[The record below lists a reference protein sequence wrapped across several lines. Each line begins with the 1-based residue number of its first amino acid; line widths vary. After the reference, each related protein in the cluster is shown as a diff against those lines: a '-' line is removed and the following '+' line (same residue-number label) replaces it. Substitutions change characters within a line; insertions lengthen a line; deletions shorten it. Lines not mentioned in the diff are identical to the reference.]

1 MKRSEINQYI
11 KQAIEFFDKNNF
23 KLPVWATATPEEWEK
38 MAATGNYT
46 PESCPHTHVH
56 TCRP

>member
-23 KLPVWATATPEEWEK
+23 KLPVWATAT
-38 MAATGNYT
+38 
-46 PESCPHTHVH
+46 
-56 TCRP
+56 